1 MKGNPLLISVQ
12 VALEKGGQ
20 EEAIGFIDKVHEF
33 ISSGKYG
40 EVLDN
45 WEPESVRILIGYH
58 MAKGTFICEQDA
70 DGEIEGVLMWYNCD
84 NDDTWDMVHNWQMDK
99 PNGDSVFMAFLYAKN
114 NAAFKKVTLGIIA
127 KEPNVLWKKLI
138 GLRMKSGVATK
149 MNYTTKLFSKILSAK
164 S

>member
-1 MKGNPLLISVQ
+1 MKGNPLLLSVQ

-20 EEAIGFIDKVHEF
+20 EEAIGFIDKVHRF

-40 EVLDN
+40 EVLDD
-45 WEPESVRILIGYH
+45 WSTEEVRVLIGYH
-58 MAKGTFICEQDA
+58 IAKGTFICEQDE
-70 DGEIEGVLMWYNCD
+70 DGRIEGVLMWYNCD
-84 NDDTWDMVHNWQMDK
+84 NDDTWDMVTCWQMDK
-99 PNGDSVFMAFLYAKN
+99 PQGDSVFMAFLYAKN

-127 KEPNVLWKKLI
+127 REPNVLWKKLI
-138 GLRMKSGVATK
+138 GLRMKSGVPTK